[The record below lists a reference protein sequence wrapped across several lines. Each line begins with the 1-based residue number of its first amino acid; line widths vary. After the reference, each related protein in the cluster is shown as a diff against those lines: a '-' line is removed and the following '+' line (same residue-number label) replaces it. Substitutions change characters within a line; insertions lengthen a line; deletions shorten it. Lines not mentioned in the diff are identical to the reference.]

1 MIVEQPH
8 VFPKAK
14 YNMTQASAA
23 LGIDRSTLRRYV
35 SDGKAKAVVNKCNGR
50 KMFYGHELIRIWG
63 AEY

>member
-1 MIVEQPH
+1 MVVEQPH
-8 VFPKAK
+8 VSLKAK

-35 SDGKAKAVVNKCNGR
+35 RNGKVKAVTNKCNAR
-50 KMFYGHELIRIWG
+50 LMFYGHELARAWG

>member
-1 MIVEQPH
+1 MVAEQPH
-8 VFPKAK
+8 VSLKAK

-35 SDGKAKAVVNKCNGR
+35 RNGKAKAVVNKCNGR
-50 KMFYGHELIRIWG
+50 LMFYGHELIRVWG

>member
-1 MIVEQPH
+1 
-8 VFPKAK
+8 
-14 YNMTQASAA
+14 MTQASAA

-35 SDGKAKAVVNKCNGR
+35 SDGKAKAVINKCNGR